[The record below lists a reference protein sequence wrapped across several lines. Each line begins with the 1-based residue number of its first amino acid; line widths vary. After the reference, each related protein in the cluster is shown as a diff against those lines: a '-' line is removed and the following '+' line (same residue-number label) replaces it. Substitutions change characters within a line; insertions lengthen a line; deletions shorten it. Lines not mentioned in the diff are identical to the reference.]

1 MCVIIFHRECEN
13 ERIWDISKILVVD
26 DDKGTVE
33 VVKRTLVKQNYEVI
47 TAYDG
52 VEGLEKVRSEEPD
65 LIILDLRMP
74 TMNGFQFM
82 QTLNNELVSIH
93 KPMIPIIIFTAL
105 VDMEETVKLEGS
117 KGFLVKPLN
126 PVVLLAKVEELLK
139 KSL

>member
-1 MCVIIFHRECEN
+1 M
-13 ERIWDISKILVVD
+13 SKILVVD

-82 QTLNNELVSIH
+82 QTLNNELVDIH
-93 KPMIPIIIFTAL
+93 KPMIPIIIFTTL
-105 VDMEETVKLEGS
+105 VDMEERVKLEGA

-139 KSL
+139 KS